1 MKTLYNITLEIQNL
15 TEEKYDML
23 LGLLENELIDYEQTD
38 YEEFTI
44 DERSE
49 AEKYDDWLAEQ
60 ADIAYEEEKLGLR

>member
-15 TEEKYDML
+15 TEEKYDKIL
-23 LGLLENELIDYEQTD
+23 SLLENELIDYEQTD

-49 AEKYDDWLAEQ
+49 AEKYEDWLSEQ
-60 ADIAYEEEKLGLR
+60 ADIIHDEQMIDL